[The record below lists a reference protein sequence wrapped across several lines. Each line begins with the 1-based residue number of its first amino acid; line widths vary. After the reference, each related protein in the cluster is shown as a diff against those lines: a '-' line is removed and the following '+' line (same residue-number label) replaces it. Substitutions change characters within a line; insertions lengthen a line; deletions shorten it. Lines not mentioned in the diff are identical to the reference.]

1 MYSDASDTGC
11 ASFIAIDNTPVSHI
25 NWASLQRNQSLRGE
39 NFTASVL
46 LALKSFSHHLS
57 GCDVKWLTD
66 KQAVPFNC
74 SFW

>member
-11 ASFIAIDNTPVSHI
+11 AAFIAIDDTPVSHKLGFI
-25 NWASLQRNQSLRGE
+25 TDESEPYWRE
-39 NFTASVL
+39 IHCVNFISSE
-46 LALKSFSHHLS
+46 KFSHLLS